1 MKKRRSLIVAL
12 LIIATL
18 MMTVG
23 YAVLNTELQVTGTA
37 GTVVDGTKLVYTGT
51 ASVIDGTEHVKNN
64 ADTKASA
71 TANNISAT
79 FTVNGLTKAGEYATA
94 KFEIQNNNTYS
105 YTIKEPTVSF
115 TGDHSFYST
124 EVHYLDAEGNPI
136 DPFTEFTIAG
146 GAKAYFTVKVALTND
161 TSSAKK
167 SGNFTVTLPAV
178 SID

>member
-12 LIIATL
+12 LIVATL

-37 GTVVDGTKLVYTGT
+37 GTVVEGTKLVYTGY
-51 ASVIDGTEHVKNN
+51 AEVIDGRDYVMSN
-64 ADTKASA
+64 ANTKASA
-71 TANNISAT
+71 TTDNISAT
-79 FTVNGLTKAGEYATA
+79 FTVNGLVKTGDYATA
-94 KFEIQNNNTYS
+94 KFEIQNKNTYS
-105 YTIKEPTVSF
+105 YTINAPAVTSPD
-115 TGDHSFYST
+115 TNPFYSV
-124 EVHYLDAEGNPI
+124 EVHYLDASGNPI
-136 DPFTEFTIAG
+136 DPFTPFTLEG
-146 GAKAYFTVKVALTND
+146 DAKAYFTVKVSLTDD

>member
-37 GTVVDGTKLVYTGT
+37 GTVVEGTKLVYTGT
-51 ASVIDGTEHVKNN
+51 ASVIDGIEYVKNN
-64 ADTKASA
+64 AETKASA
-71 TANNISAT
+71 TAGNISAT
-79 FTVNGLTKAGEYATA
+79 FTVNGLVKEGDYATA

-105 YTIKEPTVSF
+105 YKIQEPTVAF
-115 TGDHSFYST
+115 TGTNDFYT
-124 EVHYLDAEGNPI
+124 AEVHYLDAEGNPI
-136 DPFTEFTIAG
+136 DPFSEFTIAG
-146 GAKAYFTVKVALTND
+146 GATAYFTVKVSLTND

-167 SGNFTVTLPAV
+167 SGNFTVSLPAV